1 MKKHV
6 GMFSLLLATACGVAH
21 AQPAAS
27 WTRSAVPGLGMSFYG
42 EYSSQDA
49 KLDSGD
55 TIKLKGGSLGL
66 SVNPATSGAYG
77 RFNLLG
83 NNKFD
88 LDFYELEGG
97 GQLNLLNVQ
106 GFYVLA
112 TAGIGVAGADSS
124 YLDNSVTFLSLPV
137 GLEVG
142 FSPIPEFSLYG
153 GVGYKWLFDVTGKT
167 TCNDGTTTNS
177 TGHGA
182 CSYHDGIDYYNDT
195 VGDTDGVTFRAGLRV
210 NF

>member
-6 GMFSLLLATACGVAH
+6 GMFSLLLATTCGVAH
-21 AQPAAS
+21 AQPAA
-27 WTRSAVPGLGMSFYG
+27 WTQPAVPGLGMSFYG

-137 GLEVG
+137 GLEAG
-142 FSPIPEFSLYG
+142 FSPIAEFSLYA

-195 VGDTDGVTFRAGLRV
+195 VGDADGVTFRAGLRV